1 MKSRYLLVLALLL
14 LVISPVAAADMYSEE
29 NILID
34 TEYTDYFA
42 KLTTVTHPGASGS
55 SAYYMPNGIIMS
67 SPLSVPEFNS
77 MFTQMPASSLNNYGS
92 IPNSGEAKVNWH
104 KSNQHGVTGD
114 FYMSGTYGYFK
125 YTAGGDDYL
134 QIWAD
139 FDDPVSELTG
149 PTYLKCVLQDGESI
163 VWPKAYLKEYYVAG
177 GGNSAKAAYDA
188 LVTDTSGIKATFG
201 NTLGTVYPAVYTL
214 AGTNVKTYILMST
227 EWKNGLRVETIGG
240 GVPRAQIDI
249 TKEYDGY
256 LGISDH
262 YVKFG
267 ETVYTVTGGESN
279 VQYVIP
285 ESEYPISVSI
295 RNPLNKWYNSTYGE
309 APTSPTPDDPT
320 DPPALTVYIK
330 NSQTGALIAN
340 SNIVIDALVN
350 GEYYPVVNRTEP
362 SGIFTI
368 NLQPTGGG
376 PPNPDGYR
384 LIVTADGYN
393 NPMPEINFT
402 VDDYKQSIYCLLD
415 PIAGGPVD
423 ENNTFIDFFVSDM
436 YANPVPGAS
445 VKFGKY
451 TLITNSAGYT
461 VFEVPKNDY
470 YTYTVSKSG
479 YNSLTGN
486 ANIGD
491 APRNTIN
498 TYLTPVTTP
507 PTQPTDWP
515 TTPTPPTGGIPDED
529 DDSDGFLMQSVRGI
543 ANLFGVSFGT
553 GKTILGMLLALGIG
567 TATAKQLKGGA
578 QEFGMGMLGGVVLGV
593 LIGLLPIWVLV
604 LLVLIVGLWIG
615 QRYMSGGDS

>member
-1 MKSRYLLVLALLL
+1 
-14 LVISPVAAADMYSEE
+14 
-29 NILID
+29 ID
-34 TEYTDYFA
+34 
-42 KLTTVTHPGASGS
+42 
-55 SAYYMPNGIIMS
+55 
-67 SPLSVPEFNS
+67 
-77 MFTQMPASSLNNYGS
+77 
-92 IPNSGEAKVNWH
+92 
-104 KSNQHGVTGD
+104 KSNLHLIRNID
-114 FYMSGTYGYFK
+114 
-125 YTAGGDDYL
+125 
-134 QIWAD
+134 
-139 FDDPVSELTG
+139 
-149 PTYLKCVLQDGESI
+149 
-163 VWPKAYLKEYYVAG
+163 
-177 GGNSAKAAYDA
+177 GNSHFSRLIVTSDA
-188 LVTDTSGIKATFG
+188 GMVNDISDNDITVPFVGDLNWSVTSSYGKIFT
-201 NTLGTVYPAVYTL
+201 GTVE
-214 AGTNVKTYILMST
+214 ST
-227 EWKNGLRVETIGG
+227 
-240 GVPRAQIDI
+240 
-249 TKEYDGY
+249 
-256 LGISDH
+256 
-262 YVKFG
+262 
-267 ETVYTVTGGESN
+267 
-279 VQYVIP
+279 
-285 ESEYPISVSI
+285 
-295 RNPLNKWYNSTYGE
+295 
-309 APTSPTPDDPT
+309 DPT
-320 DPPALTVYIK
+320 DSTTLIVYIK

-350 GEYYPVVNRTEP
+350 GEYYPVVNRSEP
-362 SGIFTI
+362 SGIFSI
-368 NLQPTGGG
+368 KLQPTGGG
-376 PPNPDGYR
+376 QPNPDGYR

-423 ENNTFIDFFVSDM
+423 ENKTFIDFFVSDRF
-436 YANPVPGAS
+436 ANPIPGAT

-479 YNSLTGN
+479 YNTLTGN

-543 ANLFGVSFGT
+543 ANLFGVSFGV

-593 LIGLLPIWVLV
+593 LAGLLPIWVLV

>member
-1 MKSRYLLVLALLL
+1 MTIIAPRRPLMALMVIMLVGLLIPAVSAEYYTFDLTEESYYASSGGTTGSSYSVSNRDLKY
-14 LVISPVAAADMYSEE
+14 LVISDSEHLYGKTISHVFCQISQDSLENYDDLGSSVSTRVTIGDWGRATYAYVKYELLGKPRIQIYLYDFEYLSDYPIGLAGKERFLLTPDDEDFVFPRVYKGFDDYDRDYDLGIAIAIPTSNLYPKGTHYYSFTEKWE
-29 NILID
+29 NTLIID
-34 TEYTDYFA
+34 TQPDRDKIT
-42 KLTTVTHPGASGS
+42 LNRH
-55 SAYYMPNGIIMS
+55 GIIS
-67 SPLSVPEFNS
+67 RIDIITSTDKYEESTTNDFELILFPTIHRPYSVIVTNPISDNTYS
-77 MFTQMPASSLNNYGS
+77 YNINN
-92 IPNSGEAKVNWH
+92 
-104 KSNQHGVTGD
+104 
-114 FYMSGTYGYFK
+114 
-125 YTAGGDDYL
+125 AG
-134 QIWAD
+134 I
-139 FDDPVSELTG
+139 
-149 PTYLKCVLQDGESI
+149 LQDGQ
-163 VWPKAYLKEYYVAG
+163 
-177 GGNSAKAAYDA
+177 
-188 LVTDTSGIKATFG
+188 TDPG
-201 NTLGTVYPAVYTL
+201 
-214 AGTNVKTYILMST
+214 
-227 EWKNGLRVETIGG
+227 
-240 GVPRAQIDI
+240 
-249 TKEYDGY
+249 
-256 LGISDH
+256 
-262 YVKFG
+262 
-267 ETVYTVTGGESN
+267 
-279 VQYVIP
+279 
-285 ESEYPISVSI
+285 
-295 RNPLNKWYNSTYGE
+295 
-309 APTSPTPDDPT
+309 DPG
-320 DPPALTVYIK
+320 DPPAITVYIK

-340 SNIVIDALVN
+340 SNIIIDALVN
-350 GEYYPVVNRTEP
+350 GEYYPVVNRSEP
-362 SGIFTI
+362 SGIFSI

-376 PPNPDGYR
+376 QPNPDGYR

-423 ENNTFIDFFVSDM
+423 ENKTFIDFFVSDRF
-436 YANPVPGAS
+436 ANPIPGAT

-479 YNSLTGN
+479 YNTITGN

-543 ANLFGVSFGT
+543 ANLFGVSFGV

-593 LIGLLPIWVLV
+593 LAGLLPIWVLV

>member
-1 MKSRYLLVLALLL
+1 MKINHILLISLLIVGIFVPAVSADICYDEDITYYIDSSSKKNEVFTGLDRSDYLPNHLVFTDIVAYHTLSYIIVDCNGHFQPQMDTGRHEFEYDFNGQTRPGVVYKSVNTNLLGTITSTRLTIFLNEWDIGNLSGTQCIELPFITKKQTTYIILKGDPPHTVYLASVGSGGGPITGVKAHYTVASATFWKNHILIENTSGPEGYDGYEITLSRTVDGTAYTSTIKIFKDDIAVNTNFGHGSEFNTWYPSEDIDKVV
-14 LVISPVAAADMYSEE
+14 VISPFDS
-29 NILID
+29 
-34 TEYTDYFA
+34 TYT
-42 KLTTVTHPGASGS
+42 
-55 SAYYMPNGIIMS
+55 
-67 SPLSVPEFNS
+67 
-77 MFTQMPASSLNNYGS
+77 
-92 IPNSGEAKVNWH
+92 
-104 KSNQHGVTGD
+104 
-114 FYMSGTYGYFK
+114 
-125 YTAGGDDYL
+125 YL
-134 QIWAD
+134 
-139 FDDPVSELTG
+139 LTG
-149 PTYLKCVLQDGESI
+149 T
-163 VWPKAYLKEYYVAG
+163 
-177 GGNSAKAAYDA
+177 
-188 LVTDTSGIKATFG
+188 T
-201 NTLGTVYPAVYTL
+201 
-214 AGTNVKTYILMST
+214 
-227 EWKNGLRVETIGG
+227 
-240 GVPRAQIDI
+240 
-249 TKEYDGY
+249 
-256 LGISDH
+256 
-262 YVKFG
+262 
-267 ETVYTVTGGESN
+267 
-279 VQYVIP
+279 
-285 ESEYPISVSI
+285 
-295 RNPLNKWYNSTYGE
+295 
-309 APTSPTPDDPT
+309 DPT
-320 DPPALTVYIK
+320 DPTDPTDLTDLIVYIK

-350 GEYYPVVNRTEP
+350 GEYYPVVNRSEP
-362 SGIFTI
+362 SGIFSI
-368 NLQPTGGG
+368 KLQPTGGG
-376 PPNPDGYR
+376 QPNPDGYR

-423 ENNTFIDFFVSDM
+423 ENKTFIDFFVSDRFG
-436 YANPVPGAS
+436 NPIPGAT

-479 YNSLTGN
+479 YNTITGN

-543 ANLFGVSFGT
+543 ANLFGVSFGV

-593 LIGLLPIWVLV
+593 LAGLLPIWVLV

>member
-1 MKSRYLLVLALLL
+1 MKRCYYLVLALLL
-14 LVISPVAAADMYSEE
+14 LVITPVTAADMYSDE

-34 TEYTDYFA
+34 TEYTDYSA
-42 KLTTVTHPGASGS
+42 KLTTVTHNTPAGGTSR
-55 SAYYMPNGIIMS
+55 YHIPNGIIMS

-77 MFTQMPASSLNNYGS
+77 MFSQIPASNINNYNT
-92 IPNSGEAKVNWH
+92 IPTSGEAKVNWH
-104 KSNQHGVTGD
+104 KSNQYGITGD

-125 YTAGGDDYL
+125 YTAGENEYL
-134 QIWAD
+134 QIWAE
-139 FDDPVSELTG
+139 FDDPVSKLTG
-149 PTYLKCVLQDGESI
+149 PTYLKCVLQEGESI
-163 VWPKAYLKEYYVAG
+163 VWPKVNLHRYYVAG
-177 GGNSAKAAYDA
+177 GGDSAKAVYDS
-188 LVTDTSGIKATFG
+188 LVTDTPGIKATFG
-201 NTLGTVYPAVYTL
+201 TAIDDGTYPSVHTFQS
-214 AGTNVKTYILMST
+214 TNVKTYILVSFT
-227 EWKNGLRVETIGG
+227 WKNGLRVETIAG

-256 LGISDH
+256 VGISDH
-262 YVKFG
+262 YIQFG
-267 ETVYTVTGGESN
+267 ETVYTVIDGESN

-309 APTSPTPDDPT
+309 VPTPDDPT
-320 DPPALTVYIK
+320 TTTLTVYIK

-340 SNIVIDALVN
+340 SNIIIDALVN
-350 GEYYPVVNRTEP
+350 GEYYPVVNRSEP
-362 SGIFTI
+362 TGIFGI

-376 PPNPDGYR
+376 PPNPDSYR

-415 PIAGGPVD
+415 PIAGGPAD
-423 ENNTFIDFFVSDM
+423 ENKTFIDFFVSDM
-436 YANPVPGAS
+436 YANPIPDAT

-451 TLITNSAGYT
+451 TLITNPAGYT

-479 YNSLTGN
+479 YNTITGN

-507 PTQPTDWP
+507 VSTSPT
-515 TTPTPPTGGIPDED
+515 TPPTGGIPDED
-529 DDSDGFLMQSVRGI
+529 DDSDGFLVQAVRGI
-543 ANLFGVSFGT
+543 GLAFGVGFSTAKIIF
-553 GKTILGMLLALGIG
+553 GMLLALSIG
-567 TATAKQLKGGA
+567 FTTAKKLRGGA
-578 QEFGMGMLGGVVLGV
+578 AEFGMGLLGGTLLGV
-593 LIGLLPIWVLV
+593 LIGLLPVWIIVV
-604 LLVLIVGLWIG
+604 LLLVVGLYVG
-615 QRYMSGGDS
+615 NRYVGGSNFG

>member
-1 MKSRYLLVLALLL
+1 MKRCYYLVLALLL
-14 LVISPVAAADMYSEE
+14 LVISPVAAADMYSDET
-29 NILID
+29 ILID
-34 TEYTDYFA
+34 TEYTDYIA
-42 KLTTVTHPGASGS
+42 KLTTVTHKDIGATSR
-55 SAYYMPNGIIMS
+55 YLIPNGIIMS

-77 MFTQMPASSLNNYGS
+77 MFSQIPASKIDNYNT
-92 IPNSGEAKVNWH
+92 IPTSGEAKVNWH
-104 KSNQHGVTGD
+104 KSDKYGTTGD

-125 YTAGGDDYL
+125 YTAGGDEYL
-134 QIWAD
+134 QIWAE
-139 FDDPVSELTG
+139 FNDPASKLTG
-149 PTYLKCVLQDGESI
+149 PTYLKCVLQQGESI
-163 VWPKAYLKEYYVAG
+163 VWPKAYLHRYYVSG
-177 GGNSAKAAYDA
+177 GGDSAKVVYDS
-188 LVTDTSGIKATFG
+188 LGTDTPGIKATFG
-201 NTLGTVYPAVYTL
+201 YAIDDGSYPAVHTFESS
-214 AGTNVKTYILMST
+214 NVKTYILMSFT
-227 EWKNGLRVETIGG
+227 WKNGLRVETIGE

-256 LGISDH
+256 LGMSDH
-262 YVKFG
+262 YIQFG
-267 ETVYTVTGGESN
+267 ETVYSVIGGESN

-285 ESEYPISVSI
+285 ESEYPVSVSI
-295 RNPLNKWYNSTYGE
+295 RNPLKKWYNSTYGE
-309 APTSPTPDDPT
+309 APTPDDPT
-320 DPPALTVYIK
+320 TTTLTVYIK

-350 GEYYPVVNRTEP
+350 GEYYPVVNRSEP
-362 SGIFTI
+362 TGIFGI
-368 NLQPTGGG
+368 DLQPTGGG

-393 NPMPEINFT
+393 NPMPVINFT

-423 ENNTFIDFFVSDM
+423 ENNTFIDFFVSDRF
-436 YANPVPGAS
+436 ANPIPGAT

-479 YNSLTGN
+479 YNTLTGN

-498 TYLTPVTTP
+498 TYLTPVIT
-507 PTQPTDWP
+507 P
-515 TTPTPPTGGIPDED
+515 TTPTTIPTGPPTGGIPDED

-543 ANLFGVSFGT
+543 ANLFGVSFGV